1 MNNSLK
7 FLFGAGVASLI
18 FGFLNRKKA
27 ALENLQIM
35 SIDVY
40 IDKEKSAANYY
51 LKLFYN
57 IKLNLFNSANV
68 KVNIKSLEAKFYV
81 NGIKFGTINSN
92 INTIIEANSLK
103 DLNIGASVSSAEIIA
118 SILELIGEDKS
129 EITVVGSLLTDL
141 GLIQF
146 KETKLV

>member
-1 MNNSLK
+1 MNNYIK
-7 FLFGAGVASLI
+7 FLIGAGVGSLI
-18 FGFLNRKKA
+18 YGFLNRKKA

-40 IDKEKSAANYY
+40 IDKEKSAANFY

-92 INTIIEANSLK
+92 INTTIAANSLK
-103 DLNIGASVSSAEIIA
+103 DLNIGASVSSGEIIA
-118 SILELIGEDKS
+118 SILDIIGEDKS